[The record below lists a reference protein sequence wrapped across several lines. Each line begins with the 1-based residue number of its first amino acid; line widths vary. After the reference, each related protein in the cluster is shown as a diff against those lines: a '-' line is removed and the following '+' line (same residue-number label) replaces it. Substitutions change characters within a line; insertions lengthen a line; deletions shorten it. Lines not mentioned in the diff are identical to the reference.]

1 MQISL
6 TNITIRKLQD
16 KNFNDYYLIK
26 DEGTDVAYFCFDK
39 SIKTGWDNLLNNW
52 ENASECE
59 LEYDEN
65 ERGQKK
71 VVAIINIK

>member
-39 SIKTGWDNLLNNW
+39 SIKTG
-52 ENASECE
+52 
-59 LEYDEN
+59 
-65 ERGQKK
+65 
-71 VVAIINIK
+71 